1 MKNVFYLSI
10 VVAGILLLNSCN
22 KDKVPPQGKSSY
34 KRIDQTLDRII
45 SNAQS
50 DDDKRVRMVKH
61 IFGEAMA
68 ELFRNQDYARMV
80 IEDTKKSPL
89 RNADFNRLRNA
100 NPVLKSELD
109 NLLRKHLAKSG
120 FFANKAEED
129 EPYIFL
135 VSQLN
140 YDEQYE
146 AKIVIPNLD
155 VMDVS
160 KQPITSSGLDLEDD
174 EFEDHDEAIWAKEY
188 EPYSQEFIDIILKE
202 QEALGETKPIFIF
215 ANGENEDKYIGK
227 QVFGERTHVEISYKT
242 EATNSTKRFDHQDMS
257 VKAQSYFYDGS
268 GRNEYCYTGVYY
280 TSSGIWGW
288 ITLQNSNDLSKR
300 VTRYR
305 KSECNGQQRTVWGEV
320 YYADTHYPAPTDAH
334 VVFFNTF
341 ERDWYASAKNT
352 GQYTYNGQTAYLVG
366 KRAYT
371 SEWYLSESG
380 VVLNG
385 ANVPMWQYIDLQS
398 NKSKF
403 QITRVQ

>member
-22 KDKVPPQGKSSY
+22 KDNVTPQGKSSY

-45 SNAQS
+45 TNAQS

-146 AKIVIPNLD
+146 AKIVIPNFD

-174 EFEDHDEAIWAKEY
+174 EVEDHDEAIWGV
-188 EPYSQEFIDIILKE
+188 SNIMV
-202 QEALGETKPIFIF
+202 
-215 ANGENEDKYIGK
+215 K
-227 QVFGERTHVEISYKT
+227 QL
-242 EATNSTKRFDHQDMS
+242 
-257 VKAQSYFYDGS
+257 
-268 GRNEYCYTGVYY
+268 
-280 TSSGIWGW
+280 TS
-288 ITLQNSNDLSKR
+288 
-300 VTRYR
+300 
-305 KSECNGQQRTVWGEV
+305 
-320 YYADTHYPAPTDAH
+320 
-334 VVFFNTF
+334 
-341 ERDWYASAKNT
+341 
-352 GQYTYNGQTAYLVG
+352 
-366 KRAYT
+366 
-371 SEWYLSESG
+371 
-380 VVLNG
+380 
-385 ANVPMWQYIDLQS
+385 
-398 NKSKF
+398 
-403 QITRVQ
+403 